1 MRFKKEGKIMK
12 QNKFLSIIDEMISLK
27 NNGSMLSQF
36 SEEFKKFVNLQ
47 EEADKMD
54 LKTSILNNISKE
66 TKFEDLS
73 DEFLEEYWKWFVTVD
88 DKFATVDNNK
98 KLKTLLVKI
107 QPYSN
112 MSDQLLSLDLLS
124 IYYDINQKKF
134 VIYNKAEFGSV
145 EDFNERFDKRAF
157 YKALE
162 FDSLFPFDL
171 KGNPNSN
178 LLFITTFRK
187 ISRRFP
193 RMIESDEDLVFVKYA
208 FGISEKGDF
217 YNYLLSDIDERFEKI
232 KESFTKNEDFYFDF
246 YPAELFED
254 HEIESKLEEA
264 LFEGRVYHDL
274 AAYFENYENNKHFC
288 DFLKK
293 YLNQKNEDDLKNL
306 MSLEND
312 LEKFI

>member
-12 QNKFLSIIDEMISLK
+12 QNKFLSIIDEMATLK
-27 NNGSMLSQF
+27 ENGSMLNQF
-36 SEEFKKFVNLQ
+36 SEKFEKLVNLRK
-47 EEADKMD
+47 EANKMD
-54 LKTSILNNISKE
+54 LKKSVLNNISKD

-73 DEFLEEYWKWFVTVD
+73 DEFLDEYWRWFVTIDGNKVD
-88 DKFATVDNNK
+88 
-98 KLKTLLVKI
+98 KLLEKI

-145 EDFNERFDKRAF
+145 EDFKERFEKRAF

-162 FDSLFPFDL
+162 FDSIFPFDS

-193 RMIESDEDLVFVKYA
+193 RMIESDEDLIFVKYA
-208 FGISEKGDF
+208 FGISDKDDF
-217 YNYLLSDIDERFEKI
+217 YDYLLSDIDEIFKQI
-232 KESFTKNEDFYFDF
+232 KEDFFTDKDFYFDF
-246 YPAELFED
+246 YPAELFEEHD
-254 HEIESKLEEA
+254 LVSKLEEA
-264 LFEGRVYHDL
+264 LFKDRVYHDL
-274 AAYFENYENNKHFC
+274 AAYFENYQNNKYFC

-293 YLNQKNEDDLKNL
+293 YLNQKNEDDLKKL

-312 LEKFI
+312 LDKFI